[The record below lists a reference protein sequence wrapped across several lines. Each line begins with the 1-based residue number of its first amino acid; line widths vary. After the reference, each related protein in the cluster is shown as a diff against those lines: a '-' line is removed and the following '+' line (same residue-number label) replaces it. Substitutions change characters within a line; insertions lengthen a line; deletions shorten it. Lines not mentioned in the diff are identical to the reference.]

1 MKIETKRLIITD
13 LTPDMAHDMHVGSLD
28 EDTRRFVPDEV
39 FETEE
44 IAAKIIAELSG
55 CYEGEEGPFVH
66 PILAEGRFVG
76 YVQLVSL
83 GNGEWEVGYH
93 TVKSCCGRGYATE
106 AVQAFLPVMMARLN
120 LSHVYGICLADN
132 TASCRV
138 LEKCGFRR
146 IFEGIDDYQGVPRPI
161 VRMRFDRA

>member
-1 MKIETKRLIITD
+1 
-13 LTPDMAHDMHVGSLD
+13 
-28 EDTRRFVPDEV
+28 
-39 FETEE
+39 
-44 IAAKIIAELSG
+44 
-55 CYEGEEGPFVH
+55 
-66 PILAEGRFVG
+66 
-76 YVQLVSL
+76 
-83 GNGEWEVGYH
+83 
-93 TVKSCCGRGYATE
+93 
-106 AVQAFLPVMMARLN
+106 MMARLN